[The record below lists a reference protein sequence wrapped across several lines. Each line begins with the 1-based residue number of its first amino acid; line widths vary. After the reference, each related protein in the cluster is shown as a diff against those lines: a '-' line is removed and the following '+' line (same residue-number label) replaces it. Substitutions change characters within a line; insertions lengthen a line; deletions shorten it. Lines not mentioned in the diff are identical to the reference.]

1 LTTSKGPLDNIMV
14 LDFGQI
20 YNGPYCGLLLGF
32 LGARVIKIEPL
43 EGDIVRRRHPDGEPY
58 PYLWLNSNKES
69 LAVDLKTADGRK
81 IVQRLAEKADIV
93 VENFN
98 IGVMDRCGVGW
109 DDLRKINPRL
119 IYGSSKGFGLDGPNK
134 ELPAMDLT
142 IQAISGAMNATGF
155 PDGPPIK
162 AGPAISDF
170 MGGVHLCVAILAAL
184 HNREKTGKGQLVEGS
199 MQEAMVFAMASAMGA
214 HLEAEKG
221 GKKVPPRTGNMHPGL
236 AMAPYNVYPASD
248 GHVAIIC
255 VSEKHWKDMAL
266 VIGREELLEEAHLS
280 DTIGRAEN
288 MAEVDA
294 AVTGWSQQ
302 HTKQEIADLL
312 TASNVPFAPVKTVAE
327 VAEDPHLIERGMWKD
342 MPHKTHTVV
351 RLPTSPIRLH
361 GSPVRTIERI
371 APTLGEHTDHILQDI
386 LGMSDAEI
394 EALRSTH
401 SVGGKKVS

>member
-1 LTTSKGPLDNIMV
+1 MPEAPLDNILV

-32 LGARVIKIEPL
+32 LGARVIKIEPP
-43 EGDIVRRRHPDGEPY
+43 EGDIVRGRHADGEPY

-69 LAVDLKTADGRK
+69 LVVDLKTAEGRK
-81 IVQRLAEKADIV
+81 IVQSLAAKADVV

-98 IGVMDRCGVGW
+98 VGVMDRCGVGW

-119 IYGSSKGFGLDGPNK
+119 IFGSGKGFGLDGPNK
-134 ELPAMDLT
+134 DIPAMDLT

-155 PDGPPIK
+155 PDGPPLK

-184 HNREKTGKGQLVEGS
+184 QSRERTGKGQLVEAS
-199 MQEAMVFAMASAMGA
+199 MQETMVFALASAMGA
-214 HLEAEKG
+214 HLDAEKG

-255 VSEKHWKDMAL
+255 VSEKHWKDLAL
-266 VIGREELLEEAHLS
+266 VVERGDLLEDPRLS

-288 MAEVDA
+288 MAVVDA
-294 AVTGWSQQ
+294 AVSDWTQRN
-302 HTKQEIADLL
+302 TKQEIGKIL
-312 TASNVPFAPVKTVAE
+312 TASNVPFAPVKTVVE
-327 VAEDPHLIERGMWKD
+327 VAEDPHLLARGMWKK
-342 MPHKTHTVV
+342 MPHSTRGTVQ
-351 RLPTSPIRLH
+351 LPTSPVRLH
-361 GSPVRTIERI
+361 DTPVRSVERI
-371 APTLGEHTDHILQDI
+371 APTLGEHTDHVLQDI

-394 EALRSTH
+394 KALHQSKAIGAKNK
-401 SVGGKKVS
+401 S

>member
-1 LTTSKGPLDNIMV
+1 MLKGPLDNILV

-32 LGARVIKIEPL
+32 LGARVIKIEPP
-43 EGDIVRRRHPDGEPY
+43 EGDIVRRRHADGEPY

-69 LAVDLKTADGRK
+69 LVVDLKTTEGRK
-81 IVQRLAEKADIV
+81 IVQNLAAKADVV

-119 IYGSSKGFGLDGPNK
+119 IFGSGKGFGLDGPNK
-134 ELPAMDLT
+134 DIPAMDLT
-142 IQAISGAMNATGF
+142 IQAISGAMSATGF
-155 PDGPPIK
+155 PDGPPLK

-184 HNREKTGKGQLVEGS
+184 QSRERTGEGQLVEAS

-214 HLEAEKG
+214 HLDAEKG

-236 AMAPYNVYPASD
+236 SMAPYNVYPASD

-255 VSEKHWKDMAL
+255 VSEKHWKDVAL
-266 VIGREELLEEAHLS
+266 VIKRGDLLDDPRLS

-288 MAEVDA
+288 MAVVDA
-294 AVTGWSQQ
+294 AIIDWTQRR
-302 HTKQEIADLL
+302 TKQEIGDML
-312 TASNVPFAPVKTVAE
+312 TTLSIPFAPVNTVVD
-327 VAEDPHLIERGMWKD
+327 VAEDPHLLARGMWKK
-342 MPHKTHTVV
+342 MPHSTRGMVQ
-351 RLPTSPIRLH
+351 LPTSPVRLH
-361 GSPVRTIERI
+361 GTPVRSVDRI
-371 APTLGEHTDHILQDI
+371 APTLGEHTDQVLQDI

-394 EALRSTH
+394 EALHQSKAIGVKNK
-401 SVGGKKVS
+401 S